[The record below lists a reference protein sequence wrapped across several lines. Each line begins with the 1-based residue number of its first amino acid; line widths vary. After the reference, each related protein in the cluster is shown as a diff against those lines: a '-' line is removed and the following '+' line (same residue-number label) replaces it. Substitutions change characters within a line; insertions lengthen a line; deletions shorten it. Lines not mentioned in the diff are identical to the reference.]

1 MMTELLRDLFSQ
13 LEQLPDDQQDAIA
26 SRLLTELNDDLRWEN
41 NFAKTSDAQ
50 WEKMATMVRQEILMD
65 ETIPLN
71 EIFSA

>member
-26 SRLLTELNDDLRWEN
+26 SRLLTELNDDLRWEK
-41 NFAKTSDAQ
+41 NFEKTSETQ
-50 WEKMATMVRQEILMD
+50 WEKMAITVRQEILMG

>member
-1 MMTELLRDLFSQ
+1 MTQLLRDLFSQ

-26 SRLLTELNDDLRWEN
+26 SRLLTELNDDLRWEK
-41 NFAKTSDAQ
+41 NFEKTSEAQ
-50 WEKMATMVRQEILMD
+50 WEKMAIMVRQEILMG